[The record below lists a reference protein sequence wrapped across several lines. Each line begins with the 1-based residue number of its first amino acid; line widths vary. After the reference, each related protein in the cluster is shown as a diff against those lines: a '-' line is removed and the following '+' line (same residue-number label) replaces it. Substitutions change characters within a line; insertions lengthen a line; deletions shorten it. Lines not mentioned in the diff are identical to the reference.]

1 MKLPDTRII
10 LFNVA
15 GGLVTFG
22 VLLAVLRSFVFSPSV
37 APCSERYIA
46 GTIFGLERGGVL
58 LTSADLQ
65 ARLGGKDVGLG
76 DNVEIARIKGGPTP
90 VAMGVHLAKGSASPH
105 APAATKGGVSFHW
118 DPRSIQGKAA
128 ACLAYSV
135 LLPADFDFHRGG
147 VLPGIHGAEAS
158 SRSTDGFA
166 AQLAWRRNGRGSVT
180 NHVVIQGDHRSGN
193 TEMKSFDFPAG
204 RWVKLEQEVV
214 LNTPQQTDGL
224 LRVWVDGK
232 LAIEQGDMAY
242 RARPEVTITGIGA
255 DVFYGGDDAAGAA
268 PKDATIWLS
277 PFEMR
282 WQ

>member
-15 GGLVTFG
+15 GALVTFG
-22 VLLAVLRSFVFSPSV
+22 VLVAVLRSFVFAPSV
-37 APCSERYIA
+37 APCTERYPA

-76 DNVEIARIKGGPTP
+76 DNVEIARVKGGPAP

-105 APAATKGGVSFHW
+105 APAATKGGVSFPW
-118 DPRSIQGKAA
+118 EPRAIQGKSA

-147 VLPGIHGAEAS
+147 VLPGMQGAEPS
-158 SRSTDGFA
+158 GESQDGFT
-166 AQLAWRRNGRGSVT
+166 AQLAWRRNGRGAVNDRAT
-180 NHVVIQGDHRSGN
+180 VGN
-193 TEMKSFDFPAG
+193 DKHWGGSETESFTLPAG
-204 RWVKLEQEVV
+204 RWVKLEQEMV
-214 LNTPQQTDGL
+214 LNAPKQADGIM
-224 LRVWVDGK
+224 RVWVDGK
-232 LAIEQGDMAY
+232 LVVDRGDMIY
-242 RARPEVTITGIGA
+242 RGRPEVTVTGVGA
-255 DVFYGGDDAAGAA
+255 DVFYGGDDAAGGA